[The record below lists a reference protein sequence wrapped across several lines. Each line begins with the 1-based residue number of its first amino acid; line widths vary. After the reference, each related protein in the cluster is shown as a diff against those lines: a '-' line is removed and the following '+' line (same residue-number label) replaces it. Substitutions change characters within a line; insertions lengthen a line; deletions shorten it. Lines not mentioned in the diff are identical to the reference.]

1 RRLAAAVERADAKG
15 YKNGRDRMT
24 RLRPALLAIG
34 SFVLAFT
41 ASAAAQDYPTKPI
54 RIIVPFAPGGI
65 NDVVGR
71 VFATHLTE
79 RFGRQAIVE
88 NRTGAGGVVGTE
100 LVANSPKD
108 GHTLLVVSI
117 AHAVNPWLYKLNYD
131 PSKSLA
137 PIAPVLSS
145 PMAVAVNPG

>member
-1 RRLAAAVERADAKG
+1 MTESHARLF
-15 YKNGRDRMT
+15 
-24 RLRPALLAIG
+24 AIAG
-34 SFVLAFT
+34 ILLAFT
-41 ASAAAQDYPTKPI
+41 AAAPAQEFPTKPI
-54 RIIVPFAPGGI
+54 RIIVPFAPGGL

-71 VFATHLTE
+71 MVGQHLTE
-79 RFGRQAIVE
+79 RFGKQVIVE

-108 GHTLLVVSI
+108 GHTLLIVSI

-131 PSKSLA
+131 PSKSFA

-145 PMAVAVNPG
+145 QNAIAVNLDMSVKSMQDFLALAKKQPGKI